1 MSVLPLDAKPS
12 SRTDPVIIAPLV
24 SFGLASRRMPTPGAA
39 KPSPAR
45 DNYDTVSETGAVPGT
60 LDGMR
65 WLWTPAWIA
74 RHVAMVVL
82 VVGFLGLGWWQIS
95 RATAGNSL
103 SWGYAVEWPVF
114 AGFVVY
120 VWWREVQLAR
130 APRPREPPTAPS
142 ADRRPSSRR
151 RPSPPGP
158 DRRYAVRCGWPGC
171 RPPAD
176 AGDDADLAAYNDY
189 LSWLNANP
197 GARPGD
203 YPG

>member
-1 MSVLPLDAKPS
+1 MSPNH
-12 SRTDPVIIAPLV
+12 AP
-24 SFGLASRRMPTPGAA
+24 PY
-39 KPSPAR
+39 
-45 DNYDTVSETGAVPGT
+45 DNYDTVSEIRPVPGT
-60 LDGMR
+60 LDAMR

-82 VVGFLGLGWWQIS
+82 VVGFLGLGWWQVS
-95 RATAGNSL
+95 RATAGNSI

-120 VWWREVQLAR
+120 VWWREVRLAR
-130 APRPREPPTAPS
+130 RRTA
-142 ADRRPSSRR
+142 A
-151 RPSPPGP
+151 
-158 DRRYAVRCGWPGC
+158 AVE
-171 RPPAD
+171 PPAD
-176 AGDDADLAAYNDY
+176 PADAPVDEAAPTVTTGSRPAVRRPVRVARVPAGGEAPDDSDLAAYNDY

>member
-1 MSVLPLDAKPS
+1 
-12 SRTDPVIIAPLV
+12 
-24 SFGLASRRMPTPGAA
+24 
-39 KPSPAR
+39 
-45 DNYDTVSETGAVPGT
+45 
-60 LDGMR
+60 MR

-120 VWWREVQLAR
+120 VWWREVKLAR
-130 APRPREPPTAPS
+130 RRAQGDAVADSAEVPAVEPA
-142 ADRRPSSRR
+142 
-151 RPSPPGP
+151 
-158 DRRYAVRCGWPGC
+158 
-171 RPPAD
+171 PAD
-176 AGDDADLAAYNDY
+176 AAGSRPAVRRPVRVARVPAAAAGAEDADLAAYNRY

>member
-1 MSVLPLDAKPS
+1 
-12 SRTDPVIIAPLV
+12 
-24 SFGLASRRMPTPGAA
+24 
-39 KPSPAR
+39 
-45 DNYDTVSETGAVPGT
+45 
-60 LDGMR
+60 MR

-82 VVGFLGLGWWQIS
+82 VVGFLGLGWWQVS
-95 RATAGNSL
+95 RAAAGNSI

-120 VWWREVQLAR
+120 VWWREVRLAR
-130 APRPREPPTAPS
+130 RKAAAAAE
-142 ADRRPSSRR
+142 
-151 RPSPPGP
+151 
-158 DRRYAVRCGWPGC
+158 
-171 RPPAD
+171 PPAD
-176 AGDDADLAAYNDY
+176 PADAPTAGAPPAVAAGSRPAVRRPVRVARVPAASEPVEDRDLAAYNDY